1 MTRPF
6 SHGLLLIL
14 LLTGCGDDAAA
25 PHATVYFVLD
35 APLCS
40 SVIEARFSIDGV
52 TVGSDTFRV
61 RLPPD
66 DTVSAAFQ
74 TRAGTHILGAEV
86 VGGLVWADTTVRLT
100 AGETFER
107 LLPFYCS

>member
-6 SHGLLLIL
+6 SSGLLLVSL
-14 LLTGCGDDAAA
+14 LAGCGDEAAA
-25 PHATVYFVLD
+25 PHATVFFMLD

-40 SVIEARFSIDGV
+40 SAIVARFSIDGV

-66 DTVSAAFQ
+66 DTVSQGFE
-74 TRAGTHILGAEV
+74 TRAGTHTLGAEA
-86 VGGLVWADTTVRLT
+86 VGGLVWPDTTVRLT
-100 AGETFER
+100 AGETFQR